1 MPTHWLVMKCES
13 VVAPAGIWTKT
24 SVSFSPSPTS
34 QRVVGD
40 HRVKI
45 GTDLTTLLPRH
56 VGVDR
61 FLLDGVRHVAQ
72 IQSECP
78 GSQFTVLMNRED
90 LALFRGTLP
99 TSFVVRGVCV
109 RQRMF
114 LLFFQ
119 QVILPLATIFFRL
132 DVVHSPAFSSALVS
146 LTSPLS
152 GRRDAIERPGARTCS
167 ELTGSSGPTVHV
179 PETRDSSRGS
189 AVRPSS
195 RDGGSILP

>member
-1 MPTHWLVMKCES
+1 M
-13 VVAPAGIWTKT
+13 
-24 SVSFSPSPTS
+24 
-34 QRVVGD
+34 
-40 HRVKI
+40 KI
-45 GTDLTTLLPRH
+45 GIDLTTLLPRH

-119 QVILPLATIFFRL
+119 QVILPLATIFLRL
-132 DVVHSPAFSSALVS
+132 DVVHSASFMI
-146 LTSPLS
+146 PLI
-152 GRRDAIERPGARTCS
+152 RMGARHI
-167 ELTGSSGPTVHV
+167 LTVRDLTTITIPDVYLDRARDFT
-179 PETRDSSRGS
+179 PERDSQDK
-189 AVRPSS
+189 AY
-195 RDGGSILP
+195 GGI